1 MNILV
6 LGGGGREHALV
17 WGLAQ
22 SSDRPTVYIAP
33 GNAGTEH
40 LAQRIDCDIV
50 NPISV
55 VRTARRYD
63 IDLVVI
69 GPEIPL
75 VAGVADALR
84 ESGIAVVGP
93 SKAAAQLEGSKAFS
107 KAFMQRHGIPT
118 ASHATFSGEDFLG
131 AKAYLDDQPIPI
143 VIKASGLAAGKGAV
157 VCHERADAEATLR
170 EMMIDRHFGAATDEV
185 VIEAFME
192 GEEVSVFVLT
202 DGDSYQLLAPAQDH
216 KAALDGDVG
225 PNTGGMGAYAPAP
238 VLTSAL
244 EDRVI
249 SEIVEPV
256 LEGMAREN
264 APYQG
269 VLYIGL
275 MITAEGPKVVEFN
288 CRFGDPEA
296 QVLLPLVAGN
306 WVEIF
311 HDLAHGKL
319 HRVRLAPPH
328 LHAATVVM
336 ASGGYPGSYDK
347 GFPISGLNKVRDA
360 RDLIVFHAGTM
371 RADDG
376 TIVTAG
382 GRVLSVTGMG
392 STLRDAIDEA
402 YKAVAEISFEGVY
415 FRTDIGHR
423 ALRS

>member
-22 SSDRPTVYIAP
+22 SSDRPNVYIAP
-33 GNAGTEH
+33 GNAGTEQ

-118 ASHATFSGEDFLG
+118 ASYATFSGEDFLG

-216 KAALDGDVG
+216 KAALDGDLG

-238 VLTSAL
+238 VLTPAL
-244 EDRVI
+244 RDRVI
-249 SEIVEPV
+249 SEIIEPV

-269 VLYIGL
+269 ILYVGL

-296 QVLLPLVAGN
+296 QVLIPLVAGN

-311 HDLAHGKL
+311 HDMAHAKL
-319 HRVRLAPPH
+319 HRIRLAPPS

-336 ASGGYPGSYDK
+336 ASGGYPGSYEK
-347 GFPISGLNKVRDA
+347 GFPISGLNQVHNVH
-360 RDLIVFHAGTM
+360 DLLVFHAGTK
-371 RADDG
+371 RAEDS

-382 GRVLSVTGMG
+382 GRVLSVTGMD
-392 STLRDAIDEA
+392 STLRGAIDKA
-402 YKAVAEISFEGVY
+402 YEAVAEISFRDAY

-423 ALRS
+423 TLTS

>member
-1 MNILV
+1 
-6 LGGGGREHALV
+6 
-17 WGLAQ
+17 
-22 SSDRPTVYIAP
+22 
-33 GNAGTEH
+33 
-40 LAQRIDCDIV
+40 
-50 NPISV
+50 
-55 VRTARRYD
+55 
-63 IDLVVI
+63 
-69 GPEIPL
+69 
-75 VAGVADALR
+75 
-84 ESGIAVVGP
+84 
-93 SKAAAQLEGSKAFS
+93 
-107 KAFMQRHGIPT
+107 MQRHGIPT
-118 ASHATFSGEDFLG
+118 ASYATFSGEDFLG

-216 KAALDGDVG
+216 KAALDGDLG

-238 VLTSAL
+238 VLTPAL
-244 EDRVI
+244 RDRVI
-249 SEIVEPV
+249 SEIIEPV

-269 VLYIGL
+269 ILYVGL

-296 QVLLPLVAGN
+296 QVLIPLVAGN

-311 HDLAHGKL
+311 HDMAQGKL
-319 HRVRLAPPH
+319 HRIRLAPPS

-336 ASGGYPGSYDK
+336 ASGGYPGSYEK
-347 GFPISGLNKVRDA
+347 GFPISGLNKVGDA
-360 RDLIVFHAGTM
+360 RDLIVFHAGTK
-371 RADDG
+371 RAEDG

-392 STLRDAIDEA
+392 STLRGAIDKA
-402 YKAVAEISFEGVY
+402 YEAVAEISFRDAY

-423 ALRS
+423 ALTS

>member
-22 SSDRPTVYIAP
+22 SSDRPNVYIAP
-33 GNAGTEH
+33 GNAGTEQ
-40 LAQRIDCDIV
+40 LAQRIECDIV

-107 KAFMQRHGIPT
+107 KAFMRRHGIPT
-118 ASHATFSGEDFLG
+118 ASYATFSAEDFLG

-216 KAALDGDVG
+216 KAALDGDLG

-238 VLTSAL
+238 VLTPAL
-244 EDRVI
+244 RDRVI
-249 SEIVEPV
+249 SEIIEPV

-269 VLYIGL
+269 ILYVGL

-296 QVLLPLVAGN
+296 QVLIPLVAGN

-311 HDLAHGKL
+311 HDMAHAKL
-319 HRVRLAPPH
+319 HRIRLAPPS

-336 ASGGYPGSYDK
+336 ASGGYPGSYEK
-347 GFPISGLNKVRDA
+347 GFPISGLNKVHDVH
-360 RDLIVFHAGTM
+360 DLVVFHAGTK
-371 RADDG
+371 RAEDS

-382 GRVLSVTGMG
+382 GRVLSVTGMD
-392 STLRDAIDEA
+392 STLRGAIDKA
-402 YKAVAEISFEGVY
+402 YEAVAEISFRDAY

-423 ALRS
+423 ALTA

>member
-22 SSDRPTVYIAP
+22 SSDRPNVYIAP
-33 GNAGTEH
+33 GNAGTDS
-40 LAQRIDCDIV
+40 LAQRIDCDIL

-93 SKAAAQLEGSKAFS
+93 SQAAAQLEGSKAFS

-131 AKAYLDDQPIPI
+131 AKAYLDNQPIPI

-170 EMMIDRHFGAATDEV
+170 EMMIDRNFGAATDEV

-216 KAALDGDVG
+216 KAALDGDLG

-238 VLTSAL
+238 VLTPAL
-244 EDRVI
+244 RDRVI
-249 SEIVEPV
+249 SEIIEPV

-269 VLYIGL
+269 ILYVGL

-296 QVLLPLVAGN
+296 QVLIPLVAGN

-311 HDLAHGKL
+311 HDMAQGKL
-319 HRVRLAPPH
+319 HRIRLAPPS

-336 ASGGYPGSYDK
+336 ASGGYPGSYEK
-347 GFPISGLNKVRDA
+347 GFPISGLNKVGDA
-360 RDLIVFHAGTM
+360 RDLIVFHAGTK
-371 RADDG
+371 RAEDG

-392 STLRDAIDEA
+392 STLRGAIDKA
-402 YKAVAEISFEGVY
+402 YEAVAEISFRDAY

-423 ALRS
+423 ALTS